1 MTPFGGV
8 KSSLDVL
15 LAIFVL
21 PEIVSWKL
29 QLIIMHAFMII
40 QVSGPVYLCGEHSL
54 FVGRVVVVVGVGME
68 IEVGVGLR

>member
-15 LAIFVL
+15 LAVFVL
-21 PEIVSWKL
+21 PEIVPWKL

-40 QVSGPVYLCGEHSL
+40 QVSGPVCL
-54 FVGRVVVVVGVGME
+54 FVGRVVVVGVGME